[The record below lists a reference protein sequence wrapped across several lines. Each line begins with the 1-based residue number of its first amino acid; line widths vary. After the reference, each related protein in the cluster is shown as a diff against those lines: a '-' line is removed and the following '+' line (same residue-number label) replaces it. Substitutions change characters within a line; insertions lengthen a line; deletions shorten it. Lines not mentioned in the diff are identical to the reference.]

1 VRELGFE
8 SSAGT
13 SEAIFQSPE
22 EQMIDIARD
31 PKTTPVIVSAVR
43 TPIGRFLGS
52 LATLSAPELGAAAIR
67 EAVKRA
73 GIDAAD
79 VAEVIMGNVVQG
91 GVGQAPARQATIKSG
106 LPNTVSALTINK
118 VCGSGL
124 KAVMLA
130 AQSIRAGDSQVV
142 IAGGQESMSNAPF
155 YVYGYRNGVK
165 FGDQTMVDGL
175 IRDGLWCSFCE
186 VHMGGHAEYTA
197 KKAGITR
204 EMADQFSVQS
214 HQKAVAAA
222 AAGKFKEEIVPVEI
236 AGRKGTTVVDADEG
250 PRADSSMESLGKLKP
265 AFTKDAPADVT
276 DPVVTAGNA
285 SSMNDGA
292 SAVVVVSEEYA
303 RTHGLT
309 ILARIAAYSTGAVE
323 PKELFF
329 APIEAV
335 KKLMKKQGSNIS
347 DYDLIEANEAFA
359 VQALADGAGLG
370 WDWDRVNVNG
380 GAVALGHPIGASGAR
395 VLTTLLHAM
404 KDRDAETGLATL
416 CLGGGDAVA
425 LSVERV

>member
-1 VRELGFE
+1 
-8 SSAGT
+8 
-13 SEAIFQSPE
+13 
-22 EQMIDIARD
+22 MIDIARD
-31 PKTTPVIVSAVR
+31 PRTTPVIVSAVR
-43 TPIGRFLGS
+43 TPIGKFLGALS
-52 LATLSAPELGAAAIR
+52 PLSAPDLGAAAIR

-73 GIDAAD
+73 GIDPAD

-91 GVGQAPARQATIKSG
+91 GVGQAPARQAVLKSG
-106 LPNTVSALTINK
+106 LPTSVSALTINK

-130 AQSIRAGDSQVV
+130 AQSIRAGDGQVAV
-142 IAGGQESMSNAPF
+142 AGGQESMSNAPF
-155 YVYGYRNGVK
+155 YVYGMRNGVK

-175 IRDGLWCSFCE
+175 IKDGLWCSFCE

-197 KKAGITR
+197 NKAGITR

-214 HQKAVAAA
+214 HHKAVAAA
-222 AAGKFKEEIVPVEI
+222 QAGKFKEEIVPVEI
-236 AGRKGTTVVDADEG
+236 PGRKGPTIVDADEG
-250 PRADSSMESLGKLKP
+250 PRADSSMESLGKLRP
-265 AFTKDAPADVT
+265 AFTKDAPKEVT
-276 DPVVTAGNA
+276 EPVVTAGNA

-292 SAVVVVSEEYA
+292 SAVVVVSEAYA
-303 RTHGLT
+303 RANGLT
-309 ILARIAAYSTGAVE
+309 ILARINAYSTGAVD
-323 PKELFF
+323 PQELFF
-329 APIEAV
+329 APIQAV
-335 KKLMKKQGSNIS
+335 KNLMKKSGTQIG

-370 WDWDRVNVNG
+370 WDWDRVNVHG

-404 KDRDAETGLATL
+404 KDRDAQTGLATL